1 MRTSKIK
8 IYNLIITLFFVIPH
22 SFCQLNEFMIQ
33 SYFYGAKPTNIGL
46 ENFFKELKDEY
57 GFNSIFV
64 ITRPSYNFEEG
75 CKAVKNAG
83 LNAVLLT
90 TNLRAKNPVFNPDMA
105 LQELNKYS
113 DSDYNVIGY
122 QVMDEPN
129 AKTSFSPHGFNKNED
144 GPICEY
150 IDNLPQYTNF
160 IKDFESSLLRYA
172 NLFPISVFPGDR
184 YKEYREEYLQK
195 YINDS
200 HPNILSFDHYPIYHS
215 NDSVYDF
222 FMSLYAFALKSSEN
236 GIPFI
241 YVLTPYRKTDDYH
254 NEPTNT
260 LFAKGIN
267 EFNYVI
273 YAALAYGAKGLS
285 YWPGFEWVVNQ
296 HKNLKLEYNKN
307 DLEKLVTLHKKL
319 KSSSDELLSLNFI
332 SAYHES
338 NSSTIGNPPEEVY
351 DFCLWTNFL
360 EDPYAQ
366 KIFRDTKIPLYEPYS
381 TQPIPNE
388 LVITFLVNKTGQIY
402 FWLFNKSLERKLSLM
417 LNLRN
422 QVRDVLNKC
431 DAGNN
436 ITLEPGEGKLYTPDT
451 TTCLVSANIDNITYN
466 NQLYPLTIN
475 DQLII
480 GSTSNFIL
488 NSVATKSFC
497 ANSINI
503 KSMHAKEGSL
513 ARFISYKDSNTIPNG
528 RPVKSNKDNASIIE
542 EKQYSDKTYYIY
554 PNPVNDIINLHIDLE
569 EGEEIDVI
577 LHDITGRII
586 KRFKTTMKETYISA
600 ETIQPGVFFIS
611 FTREKQLYNIK
622 VIKK

>member
-1 MRTSKIK
+1 MGTSKIK

-222 FMSLYAFALKSSEN
+222 FMFLYAFALKISEN
-236 GIPFI
+236 RIHFI
-241 YVLTPYRKTDDYH
+241 Y
-254 NEPTNT
+254 
-260 LFAKGIN
+260 I
-267 EFNYVI
+267 
-273 YAALAYGAKGLS
+273 
-285 YWPGFEWVVNQ
+285 
-296 HKNLKLEYNKN
+296 
-307 DLEKLVTLHKKL
+307 
-319 KSSSDELLSLNFI
+319 
-332 SAYHES
+332 
-338 NSSTIGNPPEEVY
+338 
-351 DFCLWTNFL
+351 
-360 EDPYAQ
+360 
-366 KIFRDTKIPLYEPYS
+366 
-381 TQPIPNE
+381 
-388 LVITFLVNKTGQIY
+388 
-402 FWLFNKSLERKLSLM
+402 
-417 LNLRN
+417 
-422 QVRDVLNKC
+422 
-431 DAGNN
+431 
-436 ITLEPGEGKLYTPDT
+436 
-451 TTCLVSANIDNITYN
+451 
-466 NQLYPLTIN
+466 
-475 DQLII
+475 
-480 GSTSNFIL
+480 
-488 NSVATKSFC
+488 
-497 ANSINI
+497 
-503 KSMHAKEGSL
+503 
-513 ARFISYKDSNTIPNG
+513 
-528 RPVKSNKDNASIIE
+528 
-542 EKQYSDKTYYIY
+542 
-554 PNPVNDIINLHIDLE
+554 
-569 EGEEIDVI
+569 
-577 LHDITGRII
+577 
-586 KRFKTTMKETYISA
+586 
-600 ETIQPGVFFIS
+600 
-611 FTREKQLYNIK
+611 
-622 VIKK
+622 